1 MLRLIELLKSF
12 GAARLIGMGAVAA
25 GLIGF
30 FLFISMRL
38 SEPQMA
44 LLFADLEMAE
54 SSRIVET
61 LNARNIPFRLLD
73 GGRTIMAP
81 EDRINELR
89 VTLAGEGLGGAIV
102 GYEIF
107 DRSDGLGTTSFVQN
121 INRLRAIEGELA
133 RTIREIRAVES
144 ARVHIVLPERQL
156 FSRDRAEATASII
169 LRTRG
174 TLSQQQVLAI
184 QSLVAAA
191 VPDLAPQSVSIVDQN
206 GTLLA
211 RGGEAGTADEPIGN
225 FEEKR
230 QRLEDSLRSRIETLL
245 EKTVGQGKVRAQ
257 VAVELDM
264 SAETTNEERFDPDS
278 QVARSTRTL
287 EEGSVDREKGPQA
300 VTVANNLPDAG
311 TGTEGNTTSESTKT
325 DETVNFEI
333 SRTVRTLVR
342 ERGDIARLS
351 AAVVVDGIWETDA
364 NGVRQYRER
373 SPEQLEQL
381 AALVRSAI
389 GYDENRG
396 DVVEV
401 ANLPFVD
408 DAFATEEPE
417 KPFELFGLSKRD
429 LYQLVEML
437 MLGVVSLLV
446 LLLVVRP
453 LVNRLVAAIP
463 EAGAQGQ
470 LAGGGGYPALAAP
483 EITPEI
489 EEAAALGDERALQT
503 IARAREAQQALPTPA
518 PGSTISVGAVGDRL
532 KESAVKKIGDI
543 VRGHPDEAT
552 AIVRSWLYAE

>member
-211 RGGEAGTADEPIGN
+211 RGGEAGSADGPIGN

-245 EKTVGQGKVRAQ
+245 EKTVGHGKVRAQ

-311 TGTEGNTTSESTKT
+311 TGTGGNTTSESTKT

-408 DAFATEEPE
+408 DAFATEDLE
-417 KPFELFGLSKRD
+417 KPFELLGLGKRD

-518 PGSTISVGAVGDRL
+518 PGSNISVGAVGDRL

>member
-1 MLRLIELLKSF
+1 MIELLKSF

-211 RGGEAGTADEPIGN
+211 RGGEAGSADGPIGN

-245 EKTVGQGKVRAQ
+245 EKTVGHGKVRAQ

-311 TGTEGNTTSESTKT
+311 TGTEGNATSESTKT

-408 DAFATEEPE
+408 DAFATEDLE
-417 KPFELFGLSKRD
+417 KPFELLGLGKRD

-518 PGSTISVGAVGDRL
+518 PGSNISVGAVGDRL

>member
-211 RGGEAGTADEPIGN
+211 RGGEAGSADGPIGN

-245 EKTVGQGKVRAQ
+245 EKTVGHGKVRAQ

-311 TGTEGNTTSESTKT
+311 TGTEGNATSESTKT

-408 DAFATEEPE
+408 DAFATEDLE
-417 KPFELFGLSKRD
+417 KPFELLGLGKRD

-518 PGSTISVGAVGDRL
+518 PGSNISVGAVGDRL

>member
-1 MLRLIELLKSF
+1 
-12 GAARLIGMGAVAA
+12 MGAVAV

-38 SEPQMA
+38 SEPQMS
-44 LLFADLEMAE
+44 LLFSDLDVAE
-54 SSRIVET
+54 SGRIIDT
-61 LNARNIPFRLLD
+61 LNAQNIPFRLAD
-73 GGRTIMAP
+73 GGRTVMAP
-81 EDRINELR
+81 ADRVSELR

-133 RTIREIRAVES
+133 RTIREIRSVES
-144 ARVHIVLPERQL
+144 ARVHVVLPERQL
-156 FSRDRAEATASII
+156 FAREQQEATASII

-174 TLSQQQVLAI
+174 TLGQQQVQAI

-191 VPDLAPQSVSIVDQN
+191 VPDLSPQAISVVDQN

-211 RGGEAGTADEPIGN
+211 RGGNQPTGDGMTGSLD
-225 FEEKR
+225 EKR
-230 QRLEDSLRSRIETLL
+230 LRLEDSLRNRIETLL
-245 EKTVGQGKVRAQ
+245 AKTVGPGKVRAQ
-257 VAVELDM
+257 VTVDLDM
-264 SAETTNEERFDPDS
+264 SAITTNEETYDPDS

-287 EEGSVDREKGPQA
+287 EETSADREPPAQN
-300 VTVANNLPDAG
+300 VSVANNLPDAG
-311 TGTEGNTTSESTKT
+311 AGGPAGGSSQSNKT

-342 ERGDIARLS
+342 ERGEIERLS
-351 AAVVVDGIWETDA
+351 AAVVVDGVWQTAAD
-364 NGVRQYRER
+364 GSRQYQDR
-373 SPEQLEQL
+373 SEAQLEQF

-389 GYDENRG
+389 GYDEERG

-401 ANLPFVD
+401 VNLPFIED
-408 DAFATEEPE
+408 EFASVEVSET
-417 KPFELFGLSKRD
+417 FQLFGLNKSD
-429 LYQLVEML
+429 LYQLIEML
-437 MLGVVSLLV
+437 TLGIVSLLV

-470 LAGGGGYPALAAP
+470 LEGRSYQAIAAP
-483 EITPEI
+483 EITAEI

-503 IARAREAQQALPTPA
+503 IARAREAQQMLPPPA
-518 PGSTISVGAVGDRL
+518 PGTAISVDAVGNRL

-543 VRGHPDEAT
+543 VKTHPDEAA